1 MKILKKI
8 CGGVLAVACI
18 AGVITWNELPENSKK
33 YFFIYAAAS
42 VWLLFS
48 KTPKREKKKE
58 NSITFKDV
66 CDGVGAIFSIAYM
79 IIKPI
84 GKFCEAVLTI
94 LFLGTGV
101 FTSIANKVNN
111 EPKRRR

>member
-1 MKILKKI
+1 MRILKKI
-8 CGGVLAVACI
+8 CGGVLAFACLVGYVTW
-18 AGVITWNELPENSKK
+18 AENTQENNNMTVIMTFVS
-33 YFFIYAAAS
+33 A
-42 VWLLFS
+42 WLLFS
-48 KTPKREKKKE
+48 KTPEREKKKE
-58 NSITFKDV
+58 NSITFKDA

-84 GKFCEAVLTI
+84 GKFCEAVLTV

-101 FTSIANKVNN
+101 FASIANKVNN

>member
-1 MKILKKI
+1 MEILKKI

-18 AGVITWNELPENSKK
+18 AGFITWNELSENAKNSA
-33 YFFIYAAAS
+33 FILAPVS

-48 KTPKREKKKE
+48 KTPEREAKE
-58 NSITFKDV
+58 NRITFKDA
-66 CDGVGAIFSIAYM
+66 CDGVGAIFSITYM

-84 GKFCEAVLTI
+84 GKFCEAVLTV

>member
-8 CGGVLAVACI
+8 CGGFLAFLCLV
-18 AGVITWNELPENSKK
+18 GYITWGENAQETNNMTLFMTFVS
-33 YFFIYAAAS
+33 A
-42 VWLLFS
+42 WLLFS
-48 KTPKREKKKE
+48 KTPEREAKE
-58 NSITFKDV
+58 NRITFKDV